1 MACCAASASQCD
13 LTTLCWRAD
22 TGVKRWYVQPAM
34 SRGLGRAD
42 RLILE
47 RLERWN
53 REEPDKPVRMTALT
67 AAILYELFV
76 LYHGPVRGQER

>member
-1 MACCAASASQCD
+1 
-13 LTTLCWRAD
+13 
-22 TGVKRWYVQPAM
+22 M

-47 RLERWN
+47 KLERWN

-67 AAILYELFV
+67 LAILYELFV